1 MEPGTSSSPNSD
13 LMRSVCFSEVSN
25 LLENIKRATSP
36 SLKLEVLRKYIHK
49 FKEAH
54 KNEVCPSPEQHL
66 LPAKIPL
73 FQVYSF
79 YPFIRLLLSK
89 IDRERE
95 SYGIQVA
102 TMGQLYVRAFNF
114 GPKSTE
120 AKSLTTPQGF
130 NSATSDYADVV
141 CRVIQNRCP
150 AQCSLSIMQLNDLL
164 DKIADPKTKRTEVE
178 TIFTKII
185 QSTTSKDQKW
195 IVRIILKK
203 LNLGIAERR
212 ILGAYHPKAY
222 NLYERMSLLTRVCDL
237 VDTGKADEAEGT
249 DVVALFQPMRAM
261 LCEQA
266 RMSRLPSLLEDQ
278 NLFVELKMDGERFQ
292 VHKEGDVYR
301 YFSRNNEYT
310 EQFGGKATGNCFSA
324 SLHRKLDSSV
334 KSVIL
339 DGEMLVW
346 DQTKE
351 LFLAKG
357 DKVDARNLKSNHN
370 LLQVYCVFDLLFLNG
385 ESLIRKPYLE
395 RIRLLEK
402 IVRVDKHV
410 IMLCQRK
417 RVNSVQ
423 EILDFFNL
431 AIDRKEEGI
440 IIKGQDTVYSPG
452 MRNGSGW
459 FKLKPDY
466 VEGLVED
473 LDLLIMGASKNH
485 KGLIESFIVG
495 LAVKDGA
502 LGDPQEN
509 LTLHAVTAV
518 GNGLGLEQW
527 RQVTESL
534 NKHWQRPET
543 LPPYMQFGNCRPHCW
558 IEPKDSIMLQV
569 KATELNKS
577 DAFRTEYTL
586 RFPRITAIRSDK
598 AWYDCCPLAEFQGL
612 IEEESGTSSVGRVQ
626 KLVKRHATVADVS
639 VRRGGV
645 KTRKITSRTEFVLE
659 DEIVALDSVC
669 KGLEFCILST
679 KRGQASIRELGNII
693 KRHEGVVV
701 KNPGPTTF
709 MCVAGDLIAM
719 VMGYA
724 KTQLYD
730 IVTVEWVVK
739 MLGGGEVLQQLPPI
753 KPFNMVAMKEETKMR
768 FKSEFDSYGD
778 SFVHDIQDN
787 EELRSILDAMKT
799 VECYDRLLEREL
811 IEFEEE
817 HLMGE
822 ESEDSPV
829 YVNLFSKVY
838 GFFLGAHEEYL
849 ELVFRGR
856 RGVIV
861 HDIRDAT
868 RVFVGSAIKDSE
880 LPGNRADG
888 VKFLKSDYIIDS
900 IRAGRLMDEDSYCV

>member
-1 MEPGTSSSPNSD
+1 MP
-13 LMRSVCFSEVSN
+13 
-25 LLENIKRATSP
+25 
-36 SLKLEVLRKYIHK
+36 
-49 FKEAH
+49 
-54 KNEVCPSPEQHL
+54 
-66 LPAKIPL
+66 
-73 FQVYSF
+73 
-79 YPFIRLLLSK
+79 K

-120 AKSLTTPQGF
+120 AKSLTTPHGF
-130 NSATSDYADVV
+130 NSATSDYADVI

-164 DKIADPKTKRTEVE
+164 DQIADPKTKRAEVE
-178 TIFTKII
+178 LLFTRII
-185 QSTTSKDQKW
+185 QSTTAKDQKW

-203 LNLGIAERR
+203 LGLGIAERR
-212 ILGAYHPKAY
+212 ILGAYHAKAY
-222 NLYERMSLLTRVCDL
+222 TLYERMSFLTRVCDL
-237 VDTGKADEAEGT
+237 VDTGKADAAEET

-266 RMSRLPSLLEDQ
+266 KLNRLPSLLEEQ
-278 NLFVELKMDGERFQ
+278 NLFVEMKMDGERFQ
-292 VHKEGDVYR
+292 IHKEGDVYR

-310 EQFGGKATGNCFSA
+310 EQFGNKATGNCYSA
-324 SLHRKLDSSV
+324 SLHRKLDASV

-346 DQTKE
+346 DQVKQV
-351 LFLAKG
+351 FLAKG
-357 DKVDARNLKSNHN
+357 DQVDARNLKSNHN
-370 LLQVYCVFDLLFLNG
+370 LVQVYCAFDLLFLNG
-385 ESLIRKPYLE
+385 QSLIRKPYLE

-402 IVRVDKHV
+402 IVNVDKYV
-410 IMLCQRK
+410 IVLCQRK

-431 AIDRKEEGI
+431 AIDRKEEGV

-495 LAVKDGA
+495 LAIKETDPA
-502 LGDPQEN
+502 MGDPQEN
-509 LTLHAVTAV
+509 LTFHAVTTV
-518 GNGLGLEQW
+518 GTGFSLEQW

-534 NKHWQRPET
+534 NKHWQRPEA
-543 LPPYMQFGNCRPHCW
+543 LPQYMEFGNCRPHCW

-586 RFPRITAIRSDK
+586 RFPRVTAIRSDK

-612 IEEESGTSSVGRVQ
+612 IESGESGTSSVGRVQ
-626 KLVKRHATVADVS
+626 KMVKRHATVADVS
-639 VRRGGV
+639 AGRRGGA
-645 KTRKITSRTEFVLE
+645 KTRKMIPTPQLVHE

-669 KGLEFCILST
+669 RGLEFCILSS
-679 KRGQASIRELGNII
+679 KRGQASIRELGTMI
-693 KRHEGVVV
+693 KRHEGIVV

-709 MCVAGDLIAM
+709 VCVAGDLIAM

-730 IVTVEWVVK
+730 IVNVEWVVK
-739 MLGGGEVLQQLPPI
+739 MLGGGEVLQHLPPI
-753 KPFNMVAMKEETKMR
+753 KPFNLVAMREETKMR
-768 FKSEFDSYGD
+768 LKSEFDSYND
-778 SFVHDIQDN
+778 SLVHDIQDN
-787 EELRSILDAMKT
+787 EELMEILDAMKT

-822 ESEDSPV
+822 AGEDSAV
-829 YVNLFSKVY
+829 HLNLFSKVC
-838 GFFLGAHEEYL
+838 GFFLGAHEEYV

-856 RGVIV
+856 RGIV
-861 HDIRDAT
+861 VRDIREAT
-868 RVFVGSAIKDSE
+868 RVFVGNTSKDNE
-880 LPGNRADG
+880 LPENCSKG
-888 VKFLKSDYIIDS
+888 VKLLKSDFIIDS
-900 IRAGRLMDEDSYCV
+900 IRAGRLLDEDPYCV